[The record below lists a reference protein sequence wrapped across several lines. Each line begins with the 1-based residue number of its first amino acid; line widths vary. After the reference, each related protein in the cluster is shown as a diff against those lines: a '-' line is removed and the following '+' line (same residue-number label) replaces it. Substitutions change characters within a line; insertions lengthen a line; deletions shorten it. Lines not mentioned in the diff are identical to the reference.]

1 MGTFTCMAD
10 EKVSVEVGGRRLTL
24 SNLSKIL
31 YPPTDGSH
39 GFSKAEVVDYYT
51 RVSPHL
57 LPHLAGR
64 PATFIRFPDG
74 VEGKSFFEKNAP
86 SHTPDWVRTVRL
98 PSPGSGMKRDTID
111 YVVVDDLPTLV
122 WAANLASLE
131 LHVPQWAVRDDDT
144 PVEPDLL
151 VLDLDPGPPATVV
164 ECSRVALLLRERL
177 AADGLTG
184 YPKTSGSKGMQVYV
198 PLEPT
203 PAEETSRYAKTLAE
217 DLEKAEPKLVVSRM
231 AKELRGG
238 KVFVDWSQN
247 NGAKTTV
254 APYSLRARPLPTVST
269 PLTWDEVEACRS
281 PQDLVFTAEDVL
293 ERVEEHGDLL
303 APLLHAGGGGK
314 RKGRGRAA
322 ERGRLP
328 AGAR

>member
-1 MGTFTCMAD
+1 MGTFTSMAD

-31 YPPTDGSH
+31 YPPGDGSH

-51 RVSPHL
+51 RVSPVL

-86 SHTPDWVRTVRL
+86 SHTPDWVRTVTL

-111 YVVVDDLPTLV
+111 YVIVADLPTLV

-131 LHVPQWAVRDDDT
+131 LHVPQWAVAADGT
-144 PVEPDLL
+144 AQPADLL

-164 ECSRVALLLRERL
+164 ECSQVAVLLRERL
-177 AADGLTG
+177 AADSLVG
-184 YPKTSGSKGMQVYV
+184 YPKTSGSKGMQMYV
-198 PLEPT
+198 ALEPT
-203 PAEETSRYAKTLAE
+203 SPEAASRYAKTLAE
-217 DLEKAEPKLVVSRM
+217 DLERSNPGLVVSRM
-231 AKELRGG
+231 AKEQRTG

-254 APYSLRARPLPTVST
+254 APYSLRARRLPTVST
-269 PLTWDEVEACRS
+269 PVTWEEVEACRK
-281 PQDLVFTAEDVL
+281 PEDLVFTAPQVL
-293 ERVEEHGDLL
+293 ERVERHGDLL
-303 APLLHAGGGGK
+303 APLLGKAARKRAGK
-314 RKGRGRAA
+314 AA
-322 ERGRLP
+322 RRGRLP
-328 AGAR
+328 VSAG

>member
-1 MGTFTCMAD
+1 MAE
-10 EKVSVEVGGRRLTL
+10 EKVSVQVGERRLTL

-269 PLTWDEVEACRS
+269 PLTWDEVEACAS

-303 APLLHAGGGGK
+303 APLLHAGGAGK